1 MVLVHVINISI
12 ISIEIL
18 IFWPSLISVLI
29 SSFSKHSMC
38 YRRSSPCHLSCF
50 LCFLSASPQKENVK
64 AQKGKQNKQTKNTG
78 DES

>member
-18 IFWPSLISVLI
+18 IFWPSLISVLS

-38 YRRSSPCHLSCF
+38 YRRSSPCHLSLF
-50 LCFLSASPQKENVK
+50 PLFPFSLSS
-64 AQKGKQNKQTKNTG
+64 KGECKSAKRKTKQTKNTG
-78 DES
+78 EES